1 MSEASVRAEVSD
13 ARQCMF
19 RFWMAISAVWLT
31 FWLLIGGIV
40 LVTVEIP
47 YAFSPELGSFAL
59 IVVAPPA
66 VLLLIGLVGSWAS
79 QNFAEVSLAQKHR
92 KQQAAPEA

>member
-31 FWLLIGGIV
+31 FWLLIGGIA
-40 LVTVEIP
+40 LLIVEIP
-47 YAFSPELGSFAL
+47 YALSPELGSFVL
-59 IVVAPPA
+59 IVIAPPA
-66 VLLLIGLVGSWAS
+66 ALLLIGIIGSWAS
-79 QNFAEVSLAQKHR
+79 QSFAEAFCTEKPH

>member
-1 MSEASVRAEVSD
+1 MSDASVGADVSD
-13 ARQCMF
+13 ARQCMI

-40 LVTVEIP
+40 LLNVEIP
-47 YAFSPELGSFAL
+47 YAFTPELGSFAL

-66 VLLLIGLVGSWAS
+66 ALLAMGLIGSWAW
-79 QNFAEVSLAQKHR
+79 QSLAEAFSAERHR
-92 KQQAAPEA
+92 KQRPAPEA

>member
-1 MSEASVRAEVSD
+1 MSDASVRGDVSD
-13 ARQCMF
+13 ARQCMI

-40 LVTVEIP
+40 LVTVKIP

-59 IVVAPPA
+59 IVILPPA
-66 VLLLIGLVGSWAS
+66 ALLAVGIIGSWAS
-79 QNFAEVSLAQKHR
+79 QSFAAALSTEKHR
-92 KQQAAPEA
+92 KQRPAPQA

>member
-1 MSEASVRAEVSD
+1 MSEAGVRAEVSD

-40 LVTVEIP
+40 LLIVEIP
-47 YAFSPELGSFAL
+47 YVFSPELGSFAL
-59 IVVAPPA
+59 VVAAPPA
-66 VLLLIGLVGSWAS
+66 ALLLIGIAGSWAS
-79 QNFAEVSLAQKHR
+79 QSFADAFCTEKHR

>member
-1 MSEASVRAEVSD
+1 MSDASVRAEISD
-13 ARQCMF
+13 ARQCMI

-47 YAFSPELGSFAL
+47 YAFTPELKSFAL

-66 VLLLIGLVGSWAS
+66 ALLAIGIVGSWAS
-79 QNFAEVSLAQKHR
+79 QSFAEAFCAEKHR
-92 KQQAAPEA
+92 DQGPAPEA